1 MTTSITQQAIGKLL
15 ERFDFER
22 MAAIMRLTG
31 WKYEDNEGVRYF
43 PNAEK
48 LKSTAQELFEIALKG
63 NKKKSSA
70 STGGLEARIFTD
82 ELGDREVWLSFVAMG
97 YLAVMKVACQRA
109 ESTVSHWARTQ
120 EWIECVT
127 NTHGILPLIG
137 LRYSFFEKCAQMSD
151 RLSDDTLHE
160 TLWIWHDNEGATLES
175 FRAHLDMLAGAE
187 PGDVAEFSKWIQ
199 ARVKQL
205 QTKAEEFGLSK
216 HSRDKI
222 LLAVAAL
229 KDATSETEAVTAKIV
244 DMPWNELESE
254 R

>member
-1 MTTSITQQAIGKLL
+1 MKLTPHSLATRARALNADIDAARHELGKLAL
-15 ERFDFER
+15 QARR
-22 MAAIMRLTG
+22 
-31 WKYEDNEGVRYF
+31 
-43 PNAEK
+43 EK
-48 LKSTAQELFEIALKG
+48 
-63 NKKKSSA
+63 
-70 STGGLEARIFTD
+70 
-82 ELGDREVWLSFVAMG
+82 VPG

-109 ESTVSHWARTQ
+109 ESTISHWTRTQ

-137 LRYSFFEKCAQMSD
+137 LRYSFFEKAAQMSD

-175 FRAHLDMLAGAE
+175 FRAHLDTLAGAE
-187 PGDVAEFSKWIQ
+187 PGDVAEFGKWIQ

-205 QTKAEEFGLSK
+205 QTKAEEYGLSK

-229 KDATSETEAVTAKIV
+229 KDALSEMEG
-244 DMPWNELESE
+244 ELETA
-254 R
+254 